1 MMMIL
6 KAKYII
12 CTPDII
18 LENASITVEKGI
30 IREISRVPFK
40 QSQKTT
46 YDFGES
52 IITAGLI
59 NTHTHLEGP
68 ELYGYSNKPLKPP
81 QQFTQ
86 WAQKIIAFRKTMTP
100 DDYAKIITHGYN
112 ICAQNGI
119 TTVVDHTHIR
129 YTLDT
134 HLKSRL
140 RRFVLEEMVAALD
153 GMKAYGNLVKIKDTL
168 KYAKN
173 YLRKNNNLLQIGI
186 APHSTYSISPELY
199 KMLFRLASDE
209 DVLLS
214 THLSELKEE
223 VEFLKTG
230 KGKMMSYLGEI
241 GRATSNWSHPGLSP
255 VAYLKKLGILKPPS
269 FFIHCNYL
277 SKSDIDMLADSG
289 SSIVFCPQSQSY
301 FGHHNHPFRK
311 LLKAGVN
318 VSLGTDSLGSNSDL
332 SILKE
337 MNFIWNNF
345 KGLSPDEIFK
355 MGTVN
360 GAKTLRLE
368 KRIGV
373 LKPGYAADI
382 AVFPIKKSFSPKS
395 LNQII
400 IYLIEQTPKS
410 IFTMVNGSII
420 KSIKVIST

>member
-1 MMMIL
+1 MITL

-12 CTPDII
+12 CTPDVI
-18 LENASITVEKGI
+18 LENAYIKIEKGL
-30 IREISRVPFK
+30 IREISRIPPK
-40 QSQKTT
+40 QSQKAT

-68 ELYGYSNKPLKPP
+68 ELYGYSKKPVRPP
-81 QQFTQ
+81 QQFTE
-86 WAQKIIAFRKTMTP
+86 WAQRIIALRKKMTP
-100 DDYAKIITHGYN
+100 ADYAKIITHGYA

-129 YTLDT
+129 HTLDT
-134 HLKSRL
+134 HRKSHL
-140 RRFVLEEMVAALD
+140 RRFLLEEIVALD
-153 GMKAYGNLVKIKDTL
+153 GMQALGNFLKTKDTL
-168 KYAKN
+168 KYARN
-173 YLRKNNNLLQIGI
+173 YLRGNNNLLQIGI
-186 APHSTYSISPELY
+186 APHSTYSVSPELY
-199 KMLFRLASDE
+199 KMLFGLACGE
-209 DVLLS
+209 DILLS
-214 THLSELKEE
+214 AHLSELKEE
-223 VEFLKTG
+223 VGFLKTG
-230 KGKMMSYLGEI
+230 KGKMLSYLKKI
-241 GRATSNWSHPGLSP
+241 GRDTPNWSYPKLSP

-269 FFIHCNYL
+269 FFVHCNYL
-277 SKSDIDMLADSG
+277 SKSDMDFLGNSG
-289 SSIVFCPQSQSY
+289 SSVVFCPQSQSY

-345 KGLSPDEIFK
+345 KGLTPNEIFK

-373 LKPGYAADI
+373 LKPGYDADI

-395 LNQII
+395 LDRII
-400 IYLIEQTPKS
+400 IYLIEQTPES
-410 IFTMVNGSII
+410 IFTMVNGFPVLKNT
-420 KSIKVIST
+420 KSN